1 MKIGG
6 EKRIG
11 VSNILSALYFLSGA
25 ILLASMSLVGGLPIH
40 LALVGVLNI
49 STSYSLTRM
58 RRLSFYIAVINS
70 LVSLVFGCS
79 SLIALILLLSQ
90 NTAEALMLAGFIGYI
105 AISIAT
111 LIYVTSKRKMFLQ
124 K

>member
-1 MKIGG
+1 MGLMKIEG

-25 ILLASMSLVGGLPIH
+25 MLLASMSLVGGLPIH

-90 NTAEALMLAGFIGYI
+90 NTAEGLMLAGFIGYI
-105 AISIAT
+105 AVSYTHLT
-111 LIYVTSKRKMFLQ
+111 LPTICSV
-124 K
+124 